1 MVPVCGARE
10 PFGQYLPGGIYG
22 IGSFSDP
29 SSEWH
34 YAFFFYESCINLIGW
49 ALLFYAAW
57 KWDKKPNGLFVCAY
71 FFWYGLVRSVME
83 PLRDPAYILNGGGIR
98 WSFVTSL
105 ILMVL
110 GLIGAGV
117 LLYLNYRKE
126 GALVGSKTGDP
137 CGITAYI
144 KAYKEDV
151 PYFDKI
157 NLLGANY
164 PPAPPKEKKGD
175 SSEEDG
181 ETAPQDT
188 DVQPSEDT
196 QNDNEDDASDTPPE
210 EK

>member
-1 MVPVCGARE
+1 M
-10 PFGQYLPGGIYG
+10 
-22 IGSFSDP
+22 
-29 SSEWH
+29 
-34 YAFFFYESCINLIGW
+34 
-49 ALLFYAAW
+49 
-57 KWDKKPNGLFVCAY
+57 
-71 FFWYGLVRSVME
+71 
-83 PLRDPAYILNGGGIR
+83 NGGGIR

-144 KAYKEDV
+144 KAYKDDV
-151 PYFDKI
+151 PYFDKV

-175 SSEEDG
+175 SSEENG
-181 ETAPQDT
+181 ETAPQDRDGKT
-188 DVQPSEDT
+188 PEEKNQ
-196 QNDNEDDASDTPPE
+196 NEDDASDTPPE